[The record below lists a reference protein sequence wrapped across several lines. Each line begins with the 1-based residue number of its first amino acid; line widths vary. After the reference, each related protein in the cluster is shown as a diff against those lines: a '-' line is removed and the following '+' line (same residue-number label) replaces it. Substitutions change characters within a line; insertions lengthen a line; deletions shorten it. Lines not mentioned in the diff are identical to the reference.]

1 MTQKL
6 WLHSYLTC
14 HDQQPDSKIYCID
27 SDWEMLRFGIDYKEL
42 SKNKRTFFRK
52 KRTDVDLR
60 YLLVYETIK
69 TSQKH
74 DVANALIALFDVYAG
89 RQTQYKS
96 RRWERNP
103 GKKNANPLSGLWW
116 HTASFSE
123 DAEISRYFQLIPVP
137 VELSLFACTPGCR
150 SPSH

>member
-14 HDQQPDSKIYCID
+14 HDQQPDSQIYCID

-52 KRTDVDLR
+52 KRTDADLR

-103 GKKNANPLSGLWW
+103 GKKTLTLCLGYGGILHHLVRTQKLVVTS
-116 HTASFSE
+116 S
-123 DAEISRYFQLIPVP
+123 
-137 VELSLFACTPGCR
+137 
-150 SPSH
+150 